1 MNKYRKEVSIEIL
14 VGLFVFIVLIALGVF
29 TIILSHENL
38 MQKRYAYE
46 FVFPEVGGLREGDNV
61 YTRGMVIGRVKQ
73 ITLQDQ
79 RVHVYASVRIP
90 LQFHQDY
97 RIEVVDSS
105 MLGGKF
111 LKITEGSS
119 TTPLIPENMPLRGSP
134 PIDLVDELASAVH
147 SLRTT
152 ADLLTKGEGTLGK
165 MMTDDSLYKNLSKI
179 GENLE
184 QITDRLN
191 RGEGSLGRLLADDDG
206 ALYENAKVTM
216 ENIRYLTDSLAKG
229 EGTLGHLLST
239 NDTVYTDLQVTMANL
254 RSISSKIDQGDG
266 VIGKLLASDDSFY
279 EDLQATM
286 RSVRNISESID
297 EGKGTMGKLVKDDTL
312 YDQTTLLVEDV
323 RAAIDDLREAS
334 PITSFGS
341 ILFGAF

>member
-1 MNKYRKEVSIEIL
+1 MNKYRKEVSVEIL

-38 MQKRYAYE
+38 FKKGYAYE
-46 FVFPEVGGLREGDNV
+46 FVFSEIGGLREGDNV
-61 YTRGMVIGRVKQ
+61 YVRGMSIGRVKQ
-73 ITLQDQ
+73 ISLKDQ
-79 RVHVYASVRIP
+79 RVHVHTLVRIP
-90 LQFHQDY
+90 LMFHQDY

-105 MLGGKF
+105 MLGGKY
-111 LKITEGSS
+111 LKISEGTS
-119 TTPLIPENMPLRGSP
+119 TAPSITGDAPLEGLP

-147 SLRTT
+147 SLRST

-179 GENLE
+179 GKNLE
-184 QITDRLN
+184 EITGRLN

-206 ALYENAKVTM
+206 QLYENAKVTM
-216 ENIRYLTDSLAKG
+216 ENIRHLTDSLAKG

-239 NDTVYTDLQVTMANL
+239 NDTVYADLQVTMANL

-266 VIGKLLASDDSFY
+266 VLGKLLASDDSFY

-286 RSVRNISESID
+286 TSIRHISESID